1 MQLGAP
7 KGLDSN
13 CTSVDTS
20 WRGKCGCAH
29 HFIVV
34 GMERARMLECGQNGI
49 EVMPHCD
56 REDSRVVWCEGH
68 HGDVAP
74 R

>member
-1 MQLGAP
+1 
-7 KGLDSN
+7 
-13 CTSVDTS
+13 
-20 WRGKCGCAH
+20 
-29 HFIVV
+29 
-34 GMERARMLECGQNGI
+34 MLECGQNGI